1 MWKWT
6 DANDVQVIILDFDTL
21 DKDYLTFDYLHEIQ
35 NVEVLKVLNNPF
47 VSKVEYNANIECIE
61 YDDITSLLIYI
72 LQIYQCESY
81 SVIAISNSS
90 QFLKEMMQNHIGTI
104 LIGEL
109 KENVFRYTP
118 DFTNQ
123 SFTKLSN
130 ILRQRNSGYLAEV
143 LASGGEFIRRSLI
156 QSMKKI
162 TLINGE
168 EKQIRLLI
176 GGRYYPPG
184 REFFIDDPLS
194 CLIRNFKQRYIPMI
208 DSYFDD
214 VIGFVNRS
222 DTIDFLCYSPP
233 KPKDFKEDRFDR
245 FMSLKLPLSSRK
257 GIELQYI
264 VECKKDFSQK
274 GNDLYNRREVVKGA
288 YKTLVDVKDKHV
300 VILDDVYSSGSTIE
314 EISRT
319 LYESGAR
326 QVTAILVAVNQMIQ
340 STSLVYKHATC
351 RYCGGNMRLRVNK
364 RNQTVFFGCENYQEE
379 GNHSTLNC
387 VDGLLEIKKINRFEQ
402 IDIVDLDDEY

>member
-35 NVEVLKVLNNPF
+35 NVEVLKVMNNPSMF
-47 VSKVEYNANIECIE
+47 QVEYNPHIECIE
-61 YDDITSLLIYI
+61 YNDITSLLIYI
-72 LQIYQCESY
+72 MQTYHCESY
-81 SVIAISNSS
+81 SVIAISNNT

-104 LIGEL
+104 FIGEL

-130 ILRQRNSGYLAEV
+130 ILKQRNSGYLAEV
-143 LASGGEFIRRSLI
+143 LASGGELRRKSLI

-162 TLINGE
+162 TLTNGE

-184 REFFIDDPLS
+184 REFYIDDPLS
-194 CLIRNFKQRYIPMI
+194 CLIRNFKQSYIPMI
-208 DSYFDD
+208 DQYFDD
-214 VIGFVNRS
+214 VIGFVNRK
-222 DTIDFLCYSPP
+222 DKIDFLSYSPP
-233 KPKDFKEDRFDR
+233 KPKDFEEDRFDR
-245 FMSLKLPLSSRK
+245 FMSLKLPLSARK

-264 VECKKDFSQK
+264 IACEKDFSQK
-274 GNDLYNRREVVKGA
+274 GNDLYKRREVVKGA
-288 YKTLVDVKDKHV
+288 YKTLIDVKDKHV

-319 LYESGAR
+319 LYKRGAR

-340 STSLVYKHATC
+340 STSLIYKHALC
-351 RYCGGNMRLRVNK
+351 KYCGGNLKLRVNHK
-364 RNQTVFFGCENYQEE
+364 NHTVFFGCENYKNE
-379 GNHSTLNC
+379 GKHSTLNC
-387 VDGLLEIKKINRFEQ
+387 VDGLQEIKKINRFEQ
-402 IDIVDLDDEY
+402 IDIIDLDDEY

>member
-6 DANDVQVIILDFDTL
+6 DVNDVHVIILDFDAL
-21 DKDYLTFDYLHEIQ
+21 DKEYLTFDYLHEIQ

-47 VSKVEYNANIECIE
+47 VYQVEYNANIECIE
-61 YDDITSLLIYI
+61 YNDITSLLIYI
-72 LQIYQCESY
+72 LQTYNCESY
-81 SVIAISNSS
+81 SVIAISNNS

-104 LIGEL
+104 FIGEL
-109 KENVFRYTP
+109 KENVFRCTP
-118 DFTNQ
+118 DYTNQ
-123 SFTKLSN
+123 SFTKLAN
-130 ILRQRNSGYLAEV
+130 ILGQRNSGYLAEV
-143 LASGGEFIRRSLI
+143 LASGGELRKKSLI

-176 GGRYYPPG
+176 GGRYYPQS
-184 REFFIDDPLS
+184 REFYIDDPLS

-214 VIGFVNRS
+214 VIRFVNDN

-233 KPKDFKEDRFDR
+233 KPKDFEEGRFDR
-245 FMSLKLPLSSRK
+245 FMSLKLPLSARK

-264 VECKKDFSQK
+264 IKCNKDFSQK

-288 YKTLVDVKDKHV
+288 YETLVDVKDKHV

-326 QVTAILVAVNQMIQ
+326 KVTAILVAVNQMIQ
-340 STSLVYKHATC
+340 STSLVYKHILC
-351 RYCGGNMRLRVNK
+351 KYCGGNLRLRVNK
-364 RNQTVFFGCENYQEE
+364 RNHTVFFGCENYKND

-387 VDGLLEIKKINRFEQ
+387 VDGLQEIKKINKFEQ
-402 IDIVDLDDEY
+402 IDINDLDDKY